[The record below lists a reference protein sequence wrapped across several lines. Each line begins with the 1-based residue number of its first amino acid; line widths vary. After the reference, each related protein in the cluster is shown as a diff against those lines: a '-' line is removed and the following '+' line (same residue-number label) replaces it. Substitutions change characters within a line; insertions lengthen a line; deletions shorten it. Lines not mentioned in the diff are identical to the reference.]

1 MNTPKAIFLVKWII
15 ASVVAA
21 LVLSGCGRQDATVP
35 GSSNNTGISSPDTPA
50 DPPVVAGG
58 DWLVPSTV
66 GMGRYTV
73 VTDADA
79 VEILNDKSASAAYT
93 YYVNDQAFLQFSKEG
108 APTAAEMANF
118 SFNAELMEFYQ
129 ARSVEQHDTSSP
141 DTKDLQQ
148 IGVALYRK
156 VENASTV
163 LARKITGP
171 NIGADSEMCA
181 NYGAEAVDE
190 LAVCRV
196 VRAGNIYLFEVR
208 GQLDGTEGRM
218 LVNDFLNAIGEA
230 GLTDS

>member
-1 MNTPKAIFLVKWII
+1 MNSPKAICLVKWII

-21 LVLSGCGRQDATVP
+21 LVLSGCGRQDATAT
-35 GSSNNTGISSPDTPA
+35 GSSDGTGTSAPDTPA
-50 DPPVVAGG
+50 DPRVVAGG
-58 DWLVPSTV
+58 DWLVPSAV
-66 GMGRYTV
+66 GIGGYTL
-73 VTDADA
+73 VTDAEA
-79 VEILNDKSASAAYT
+79 AEILDDKSASAAYT
-93 YYVNDQAFLQFSKEG
+93 YYVNDQAFVQFSKEG

-118 SFNAELMEFYQ
+118 SFNAELMKFYQ

-156 VENASTV
+156 VDNASTI

-171 NIGADSEMCA
+171 NIGVAEMCA
-181 NYGAEAVDE
+181 NIGDGSTDE
-190 LAVCRV
+190 LGVCRV

-208 GQLDGTEGRM
+208 GHLDGAEGRM
-218 LVNDFLNAIGEA
+218 WVNHFLTDIGET